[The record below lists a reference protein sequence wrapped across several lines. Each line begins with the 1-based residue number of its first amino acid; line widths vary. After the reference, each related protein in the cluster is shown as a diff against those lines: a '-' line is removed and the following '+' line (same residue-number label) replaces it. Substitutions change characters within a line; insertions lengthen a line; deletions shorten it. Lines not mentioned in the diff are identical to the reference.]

1 MSNVFVIGIFV
12 TFLFI
17 LGFGI
22 TIYEFRNLNEK
33 FFHFLLTDKFLVYLF
48 LVRKK
53 KVIKKIPNTIPI

>member
-22 TIYEFRNLNEK
+22 TIREFRNLNEK
-33 FFHFLLTDKFLVYLF
+33 DNGPKG
-48 LVRKK
+48 
-53 KVIKKIPNTIPI
+53 